1 MNRYSKPVKEPAKDR
16 GVDPMLHWIWAE
28 MQRQKVTQTAM
39 AGMTGF
45 STASLRNWFQG
56 RSSPEY
62 SSVRAMVK
70 ALGYDLF
77 AEVEPYGEY

>member
-1 MNRYSKPVKEPAKDR
+1 MSRYSKPSKEPATDK
-16 GVDPMLHWIWAE
+16 GVDPMLRWIWAE
-28 MQRQKVTQTAM
+28 MQRQKVTHTSM
-39 AGMTGF
+39 AAKTGF

>member
-1 MNRYSKPVKEPAKDR
+1 MSRYSKPSKEPATDK
-16 GVDPMLHWIWAE
+16 GVDPMLKWIWAE
-28 MQRQKVTQTAM
+28 MQRQRVTQTAM

-45 STASLRNWFQG
+45 TTTSLRNWFQG

-62 SSVRAMVK
+62 SSVRAMVR

-77 AEVEPYGEY
+77 AEAEPDGC